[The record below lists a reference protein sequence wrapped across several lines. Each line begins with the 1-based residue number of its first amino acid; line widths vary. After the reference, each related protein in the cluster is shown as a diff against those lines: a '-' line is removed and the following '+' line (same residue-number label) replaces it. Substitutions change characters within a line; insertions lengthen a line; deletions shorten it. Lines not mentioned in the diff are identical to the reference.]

1 MTRFVLAACGLAGLA
16 AAGVAVPVHGRSQDR
31 AVDVPKADITVTTDL
46 DYVSTAE
53 YPNKK
58 DRLDVY
64 APANAPKGGTGAPVV
79 VSIHGGALREGDKSG
94 QAFVGQ
100 RFAAAGFVTIVIN
113 YRLSPSVMH
122 PAHVEDAAHAVA
134 WARSHAAEYGGD
146 PKKLFVIGHSAGAY
160 LAALLTLDPKYLAAY
175 QMSAADLK
183 GVVPVSAFFY
193 VDRKG
198 VAPDRPKDVWGTD
211 TAVWKAASPAS
222 YLRKEAP
229 PMLLLYADGDDEW
242 RRQQQADFLAD
253 MKKAGA
259 KAIETKMIAGR
270 THGSIWSQMKNA
282 NDETASAIIAFLK
295 AH

>member
-1 MTRFVLAACGLAGLA
+1 MTRSVLVACGLAGLA
-16 AAGVAVPVHGRSQDR
+16 AVGMAVPAQGRSQDR
-31 AVDVPKADITVTTDL
+31 APDVPKADIAVTTDL

-64 APANAPKGGTGAPVV
+64 APRNARGAPVV

-100 RFAAAGFVTIVIN
+100 RFAAAGFVTVVIN

-160 LAALLTLDPKYLAAY
+160 LAALLALDPKYLSVY
-175 QMSAADLK
+175 QMSVADLK

-211 TAVWKAASPAS
+211 PAVWKAASPAS
-222 YLRKEAP
+222 YLRKDVP

-259 KAIETKMIAGR
+259 KGLEMKMIAGR
-270 THGSIWSQMKNA
+270 NHGSIWSQMKNV

>member
-1 MTRFVLAACGLAGLA
+1 MTRSLLVACGLAGLA
-16 AAGVAVPVHGRSQDR
+16 AAGLAVPVQGRSQDR
-31 AVDVPKADITVTTDL
+31 APDVPKTDIAVTVTTDL

-53 YPNKK
+53 YPNRK

-64 APANAPKGGTGAPVV
+64 APKNAKGAPVV

-100 RFAAAGFVTIVIN
+100 RFAAAGFVTVVIN

-146 PKKLFVIGHSAGAY
+146 PKRLFVIGHSAGAY

-193 VDRKG
+193 VDRQG

-211 TAVWKAASPAS
+211 PAVWKAASPAS
-222 YLRKEAP
+222 YLRKDAP
-229 PMLLLYADGDDEW
+229 PMLLLYADGDDAW

-253 MKKAGA
+253 MKQAGA
-259 KAIETKMIAGR
+259 KHIETRMVAGR
-270 THGSIWSQMKNA
+270 NHGSIWSQMKNA
-282 NDETASAIIAFLK
+282 NDETASAIIAFVK

>member
-1 MTRFVLAACGLAGLA
+1 MTRFVCAACGLASLA
-16 AAGVAVPVHGRSQDR
+16 AVGLVAPVEGRSQDR
-31 AVDVPKADITVTTDL
+31 APDVPKADITVTTDL

-64 APANAPKGGTGAPVV
+64 APAHAKGAPVV

-100 RFAAAGFVTIVIN
+100 RFAAAGFVTVVIN

-211 TAVWKAASPAS
+211 AAVWKAASPAS
-222 YLRKEAP
+222 YLRKEVP

>member
-1 MTRFVLAACGLAGLA
+1 MTRSVLAACGLTVLTAVGLT
-16 AAGVAVPVHGRSQDR
+16 VPVQGRSQDR
-31 AVDVPKADITVTTDL
+31 APDVPKADITVTTDL

-64 APANAPKGGTGAPVV
+64 APKNAKGAPVV

-100 RFAAAGFVTIVIN
+100 RFAAAGFVTMVIN
-113 YRLSPSVMH
+113 YRLSPSVTH

-160 LAALLTLDPKYLAAY
+160 LAALLTLDPKYLGAY

-198 VAPDRPKDVWGTD
+198 VAPDRPK
-211 TAVWKAASPAS
+211 PE
-222 YLRKEAP
+222 EA
-229 PMLLLYADGDDEW
+229 
-242 RRQQQADFLAD
+242 
-253 MKKAGA
+253 
-259 KAIETKMIAGR
+259 
-270 THGSIWSQMKNA
+270 N
-282 NDETASAIIAFLK
+282 
-295 AH
+295 

>member
-1 MTRFVLAACGLAGLA
+1 MTRSLLVACGLAGLA
-16 AAGVAVPVHGRSQDR
+16 AAGLAVPVQGRSQDR
-31 AVDVPKADITVTTDL
+31 APDVPKTDIAVTVTTDL

-53 YPNKK
+53 YPNRK

-64 APANAPKGGTGAPVV
+64 APKNAKGAPVV

-94 QAFVGQ
+94 QTFVGQ
-100 RFAAAGFVTIVIN
+100 RFAAAGFVTVVIN

-146 PKKLFVIGHSAGAY
+146 PKRLFVIGHSAGAY

-193 VDRKG
+193 VDRQG

-211 TAVWKAASPAS
+211 PAVWKAPSPAS
-222 YLRKEAP
+222 YLRKDAP
-229 PMLLLYADGDDEW
+229 PMLLLYADGDDAW

-253 MKKAGA
+253 MKQAGA
-259 KAIETKMIAGR
+259 KHIETRMVAGR
-270 THGSIWSQMKNA
+270 NHGSIWSQMKNA
-282 NDETASAIIAFLK
+282 NDETASAIIAFVK

>member
-1 MTRFVLAACGLAGLA
+1 MRRFVLAACGVAGLLA
-16 AAGVAVPVHGRSQDR
+16 PATLVQAQAQAS
-31 AVDVPKADITVTTDL
+31 DVPKPAIKVSIDY
-46 DYVSTAE
+46 DYVSTSE
-53 YPNKK
+53 YPDRK

-64 APANAPKGGTGAPVV
+64 APADAKGAPVI

-134 WARSHAAEYGGD
+134 WARTHAVDLGGD

-160 LAALLTLDPKYLAAY
+160 LAALLALDPKYLAAY
-175 QMSAADLK
+175 QMSPADLK

-211 TAVWKAASPAS
+211 VAVWKAASPAA
-222 YLRKEAP
+222 YVRKDVP

-242 RRQQQADFLAD
+242 RRQQQTDFLAD
-253 MKKAGA
+253 LKKAGD
-259 KAIETKMIAGR
+259 KAIETRMIAGR
-270 THGSIWSQMKNA
+270 NHGSIWSRMKNA
-282 NDETASAIIAFLK
+282 DDETASAIIAFLK

>member
-1 MTRFVLAACGLAGLA
+1 MTRSVLAACGLAALT
-16 AAGVAVPVHGRSQDR
+16 AAGLAVPVQGRSQDR
-31 AVDVPKADITVTTDL
+31 APDVPKADITVTTDL

-64 APANAPKGGTGAPVV
+64 APKNAKGAPVV

-94 QAFVGQ
+94 QVFVGQ
-100 RFAAAGFVTIVIN
+100 RFAAAGFVTVVIN
-113 YRLSPSVMH
+113 YRLSPAVTH

-134 WARSHAAEYGGD
+134 WARSHAGEYGGD

-160 LAALLTLDPKYLAAY
+160 LAALLTLDPKYLGAY

-211 TAVWKAASPAS
+211 PAAWKAASPAS
-222 YLRKEAP
+222 YLRKEVP

-259 KAIETKMIAGR
+259 KGIETRMIAGR

>member
-1 MTRFVLAACGLAGLA
+1 MPLSRRGVSPGLGLALLVGTA
-16 AAGVAVPVHGRSQDR
+16 APLPAQAPPAPAVSVT
-31 AVDVPKADITVTTDL
+31 ADV
-46 DYVSTAE
+46 DYVPTAE
-53 YPNKK
+53 YAAKK

-64 APANAPKGGTGAPVV
+64 APAGAKGAPIV
-79 VSIHGGALREGDKSG
+79 VSIHGGALREGDKAA
-94 QAFVGQ
+94 QAYVGQ
-100 RFAAAGFVTIVIN
+100 LLAKAGFVAVVIN
-113 YRLSPSVMH
+113 YRLSPGVSH

-134 WARSHAAEYGGD
+134 WARTHAADYGGD
-146 PKKLFVIGHSAGAY
+146 PQRLFVIGHSAGAY
-160 LAALLTLDPKYLAAY
+160 LAALLALDPKYLAAY
-175 QMSAADLK
+175 QMSAKDLK

-211 TAVWKAASPAS
+211 PAAWKAASPAS
-222 YLRKEAP
+222 YLRKEVP

-259 KAIETKMIAGR
+259 TGIETRMIAGR

-282 NDETASAIIAFLK
+282 NDETTSAIIAFLK

>member
-1 MTRFVLAACGLAGLA
+1 MTRSVLAACGLTALA
-16 AAGVAVPVHGRSQDR
+16 AAGLTVPVQGRSQDR
-31 AVDVPKADITVTTDL
+31 APDVPKTDITVTTDL

-64 APANAPKGGTGAPVV
+64 APKNAKGAPVV

-100 RFAAAGFVTIVIN
+100 RFAAAGFVTMVIN
-113 YRLSPSVMH
+113 YRLSPSVSH

-160 LAALLTLDPKYLAAY
+160 LAALLTLDPKYLGAY

-211 TAVWKAASPAS
+211 PAAWKAASPAS
-222 YLRKEAP
+222 YLRKDVP

-259 KAIETKMIAGR
+259 KGIETRMIAGR